1 MRQLM
6 NNLFYADTLGLKTV
20 DEGILASQ
28 KALDPQ
34 YWRPAPLRR
43 ELVLRGGGGG
53 GGGGAFG
60 GCAAG
65 DSAVAWVLRVSG
77 R

>member
-28 KALDPQ
+28 KALEPQ

-43 ELVLRGGGGG
+43 ELVLRGG

>member
-43 ELVLRGGGGG
+43 ELVLRGGGGV
-53 GGGGAFG
+53 GAFG

>member
-34 YWRPAPLRR
+34 YWRPAPLRK
-43 ELVLRGGGGG
+43 EL
-53 GGGGAFG
+53 
-60 GCAAG
+60 
-65 DSAVAWVLRVSG
+65 VLRVSG

>member
-53 GGGGAFG
+53 GAFG